1 MVHYLCYNGMQGVAP
16 NITGVTRPSTQKWN
30 HTAKPSHWK
39 NDVAW
44 PLTRTATNP
53 QFRDNH
59 FLILIYNWIWWCVRS
74 HDRPLQP
81 NWYMVGYKSLV
92 PQLQK
97 DVQAVYKRKHFQQ
110 KAQTFKSLISQCEAS
125 CCVHKIGSNWNLT
138 NEMIGKITD
147 NDSGL

>member
-16 NITGVTRPSTQKWN
+16 NITGVTGPSTLPQKKWN
-30 HTAKPSHWK
+30 RTELSHSK

-59 FLILIYNWIWWCVRS
+59 FLILIYNWIWWCPFPWS
-74 HDRPLQP
+74 SAPTKLIHD
-81 NWYMVGYKSLV
+81 YKPLV

-125 CCVHKIGSNWNLT
+125 CCVHKIGSNWNVT
-138 NEMIGKITD
+138 DEMIGKITD